1 MSEIATYVKEGTYDM
16 DLLGSHQVT
25 IPCKMEL
32 NVEGQ
37 ELYDKCNARYESGDY
52 KDTITDWY
60 PLFGNSGRN
69 QHGET
74 TIENH
79 IIRGTSSHGGTVA
92 TSNIVIMD
100 RSMEPKWAYTISGS
114 LYALSPKTASNE

>member
-1 MSEIATYVKEGTYDM
+1 MSEISQYVKEGTYDL
-16 DLLGSHQVT
+16 DLLGSYQIT
-25 IPCKMEL
+25 IPYNMEL
-32 NVEGQ
+32 NIEGQ
-37 ELYDKCNARYESGDY
+37 ALYDKCTVRYESGDY

-69 QHGET
+69 KHGET

-79 IIRGTSSHGGTVA
+79 IITGTGSNGTLS

-114 LYALSPKTASNE
+114 LYALGPRPC